1 MTSAR
6 RLEDLLQSADL
17 AIAQTMA
24 PPSKPR
30 SSSPKRDKRY
40 SPPPESS
47 SKRSHSSSVKAHT
60 SIEDVDLLLEAM
72 RATTRKSR
80 RGAGDTT
87 SEVVACPSPR
97 SASPSSSKTGGKLDD
112 LMDALNVWDPE
123 EEDDTW
129 EEYDD
134 YGEGDAGGF
143 ASELKSK
150 LPERIEAHEYIG
162 DPIPSG
168 AVAAGKLPA
177 TPPPPPEIMI
187 FKDIPD
193 DLSQSPT
200 IPLKKQKK
208 VNLLPLRRANNIS
221 IILSRH
227 TRANH
232 TSHAILGAIADLD
245 SSVLTLDD
253 LIAIR
258 GILPTAQEI
267 QLIKGY
273 KGPLT
278 LLAPAETWLRHCIGR
293 GEGLESMVD
302 AFAFSQGVQGDCA
315 EIVQGCSEIVNVS
328 REIMASDGFKGL
340 VRCVYALR
348 GVRDEDYAGFGSGF
362 RAWMGKESR
371 ALSVGI
377 DGLVGLCKI
386 GSMGGEWRLLDF
398 LVAMCYATLPSIL
411 DTSSP
416 FATQLH
422 SIAGIDLRDWVDN
435 WKSHVKSLTD
445 LESRIYPPDFTEI
458 ITPVFSESRL
468 MLDGVDQAFEE
479 LERVFGELAV
489 YVGEDLSGY
498 YGMLTSPAAGVEDG
512 EGRRLPMEMYGK
524 MDTFFGEFDEGI
536 RRFRGRFGAS

>member
-208 VNLLPLRRANNIS
+208 GKSTAPSSSKQHIYNLIPTHPCKSYIARNPRCNCRSRFVSPHSRRPYSNPWYLTNS
-221 IILSRH
+221 SRN
-227 TRANH
+227 T
-232 TSHAILGAIADLD
+232 AD
-245 SSVLTLDD
+245 
-253 LIAIR
+253 
-258 GILPTAQEI
+258 
-267 QLIKGY
+267 
-273 KGPLT
+273 
-278 LLAPAETWLRHCIGR
+278 
-293 GEGLESMVD
+293 
-302 AFAFSQGVQGDCA
+302 
-315 EIVQGCSEIVNVS
+315 
-328 REIMASDGFKGL
+328 
-340 VRCVYALR
+340 
-348 GVRDEDYAGFGSGF
+348 
-362 RAWMGKESR
+362 
-371 ALSVGI
+371 
-377 DGLVGLCKI
+377 
-386 GSMGGEWRLLDF
+386 
-398 LVAMCYATLPSIL
+398 
-411 DTSSP
+411 
-416 FATQLH
+416 
-422 SIAGIDLRDWVDN
+422 
-435 WKSHVKSLTD
+435 
-445 LESRIYPPDFTEI
+445 
-458 ITPVFSESRL
+458 
-468 MLDGVDQAFEE
+468 
-479 LERVFGELAV
+479 
-489 YVGEDLSGY
+489 
-498 YGMLTSPAAGVEDG
+498 
-512 EGRRLPMEMYGK
+512 
-524 MDTFFGEFDEGI
+524 
-536 RRFRGRFGAS
+536 